1 MRRDLTRRILL
12 NTVSSGLGQLARLG
26 QALLLTPY
34 LLAKLG
40 PQRFALWSI
49 ALVLASYFVLFDL
62 GVGAALIKRVAAH
75 AAADEMEAMRVVVNT
90 GIAFYLAATAVLSP
104 LLFVAR
110 HRILELLHVPAEI
123 VTEAQF
129 VLAGLLMIVAL
140 TQISASFQ
148 AILIGLKRMDLTNAV
163 QIGCSL
169 LRLIG
174 SLIAVEGGY
183 GVPGLVLVEVGV
195 LLLGASMLGAIAW
208 RLLLVDNLGFRYVR
222 WRELR
227 ELLRYGLR
235 VQASQAVGLAGLK
248 APQLILGLCVSLEAV
263 AFYEVGNK
271 LVEGVK
277 SLTLVLLST
286 VVPVAS
292 ALDATEGVPALQR
305 FYLRAMKYIFFVSV
319 PLTGLGLV
327 TAPSLIGVWV
337 GRAYVPAVTALQV
350 LGVGSFVHVLTAMGT
365 KICRGMGR
373 PELETQY
380 AMILFVLSVG
390 LNVLAART
398 WGYVGVLIATLI
410 ALVVSSAYFLVRFH
424 RLVRLPSRRLLSEVC
439 TIPLASGCVA
449 GLWAWGIS
457 LAVRSILPMA
467 GRASELGL
475 LAAQSL
481 SFMGVYAACIK
492 KWRYFDAADRRL
504 GLRICRGLRGERW
517 NGEIA

>member
-1 MRRDLTRRILL
+1 MRLDLTRRILL
-12 NTVSSGLGQLARLG
+12 NTVSSGLGQFARLG

-40 PQRFALWSI
+40 PQRFAVWSL
-49 ALVLASYFVLFDL
+49 ALVFSSYFVIFDL
-62 GVGAALIKRVAAH
+62 GMGAALIKRVAAH
-75 AAADEMEAMRVVVNT
+75 AAADEMAAMRIVVNT
-90 GIAFYLAATAVLSP
+90 GIAIHLAATAVLS
-104 LLFVAR
+104 LIFFVAR
-110 HRILELLHVPAEI
+110 HRILELLHVPPELAI
-123 VTEAQF
+123 EAQSVF
-129 VLAGLLMIVAL
+129 AGLLMVVAL
-140 TQISASFQ
+140 AQISVSFQ
-148 AILIGLKRMDLTNAV
+148 AILIGLQRMDLTNAV
-163 QIGCSL
+163 QIGLVL

-174 SLIAVEGGY
+174 SFVVVEAGY
-183 GVPGLVLVEVGV
+183 GARGLVLVEVGV
-195 LLLGASMLGAIAW
+195 LLLGTSMLGAMAW
-208 RLLLVDNLGFRYVR
+208 RLLLVDALGFRYVR
-222 WRELR
+222 WRALR

-235 VQASQAVGLAGLK
+235 VQTSQAVGLAGLK

-263 AFYEVGNK
+263 AFYEVGKK

-277 SLTLVLLST
+277 SLTLVIAST

-305 FYLRAMKYIFFVSV
+305 FYLRAMKYIFLVSV

-327 TAPSLIGVWV
+327 TAPSLICVWV
-337 GRAYVPAVTALQV
+337 GQAYTPAVTALQV

-373 PELETQY
+373 PELETEY
-380 AMILFVLSVG
+380 VIILFVLSVG

-398 WGYVGVLIATLI
+398 WGYMGVLIATLI

-424 RLVRLPSRRLLSEVC
+424 RLIRLPSRRLLSEVC
-439 TIPLASGCVA
+439 TIPLGSGCLA

-457 LAVRSILPMA
+457 LAARRILPMA

-481 SFMGVYAACIK
+481 LFTSVYAACIK
-492 KWRYFDAADRRL
+492 RGRYLDAADLQL
-504 GLRICRGLRGERW
+504 GLWIRRGFRLER
-517 NGEIA
+517 